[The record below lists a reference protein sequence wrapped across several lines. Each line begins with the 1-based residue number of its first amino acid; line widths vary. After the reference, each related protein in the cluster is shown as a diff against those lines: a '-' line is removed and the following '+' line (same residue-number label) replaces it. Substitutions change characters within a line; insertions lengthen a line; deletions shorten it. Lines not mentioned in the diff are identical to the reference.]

1 MYEDVYQKLK
11 RKNKILFSRD
21 SACLQPLL
29 RLIEQQ
35 HHQTLILWA
44 FDCTKE
50 MVDVLSEKYP
60 LEIRPKKA
68 YLLAQKWASGEVKMR
83 EAKRVILD
91 CHAVSKT
98 LSNPSDIALCHAIGQ
113 GLSTVHVETHA
124 IGLALYELSAI
135 VLKDPE
141 KFESEVEKRIQYY
154 EERLIYFQNHR
165 DERKR
170 NWATFLLKDNVENK
184 EKLLHEKRIIDK

>member
-1 MYEDVYQKLK
+1 MSIISKWYFLTIY
-11 RKNKILFSRD
+11 ILS
-21 SACLQPLL
+21 
-29 RLIEQQ
+29 
-35 HHQTLILWA
+35 
-44 FDCTKE
+44 
-50 MVDVLSEKYP
+50 
-60 LEIRPKKA
+60 
-68 YLLAQKWASGEVKMR
+68 
-83 EAKRVILD
+83 KRVTHYAIGEANNDVCQRSTFGNPMMSIAILD
-91 CHAVSKT
+91 CHTVSKT

-170 NWATFLLKDNVENK
+170 NWAAFLLKDNVENK